1 MACLT
6 SILRLVLLPLLAAA
20 LFYHPAN
27 TAVHVNADNQLLNQ
41 ICNQAQSY
49 DFCFNVLTLDE
60 LCLISVAITIDR
72 VQNTSDIIPSLIK
85 QAAGPV
91 DIQRLTTC
99 QSNYTAAVDA
109 YTKAWSSAS
118 SRAYYDVLSWI
129 QVGANEVIHCENIY
143 RMSQPIRQ
151 SPITVENHDVV
162 KLSEIILITL
172 SMIESGSTGSE
183 RENF

>member
-1 MACLT
+1 MPPPSPGRRSLLPPSKHRRSRECRQ
-6 SILRLVLLPLLAAA
+6 SITKPDLQPSPELRLLLQRSR
-20 LFYHPAN
+20 FGW
-27 TAVHVNADNQLLNQ
+27 V
-41 ICNQAQSY
+41 
-49 DFCFNVLTLDE
+49 
-60 LCLISVAITIDR
+60 CLISVAITIYR
-72 VQNTSDIIPSLIK
+72 VQNTRDIIPSLIK

-129 QVGANEVIHCENIY
+129 QVGANEVMHCENIY

-162 KLSEIILITL
+162 KLSEITLIIL

-183 RENF
+183 KENF